1 MSEGSFKKLL
11 KNGSS
16 LTAFSMDD
24 LKEELMKRDQT
35 PNVFPLDVFPD
46 QLKPFITCLN
56 KNYDIPRAFVG
67 LSLLSAYS
75 AAIGT
80 AYAVTTNGRDLIYLP
95 VWASLVGISSSGKSI
110 ALNNAYGPLNDIQK
124 EFDVQWESKTHGLS
138 TDQINRSKLDTIVY
152 RDAHIPTLVKS
163 VLPDNPKGVVKM
175 SDELL
180 EWINGMNQL
189 SKKEGTDEQFWISS
203 WNCTNYSGIRSGK
216 QKFVIHKPFVN
227 VIGGAQYSVLSR
239 MFSKDRD
246 TTGFIFRL
254 LFALPDSDKIAEPDP
269 SFEIP
274 QEWSGRHKEVITR
287 LYKGLPVE
295 FPDEFPKRCRL
306 THDAVKLYM
315 AWTKEKIK
323 TINALSDINDRDI
336 HSGILG
342 KIKEYSLRF
351 AAILHLVDR
360 ALDPKYGDDFHTTFR
375 NDEQIASDTMARS
388 IKLAEYFFT
397 SASEIYYKVQT
408 TMTAPAEVLIAATMM
423 KMGKDAREMADAYY
437 GSNTDKDKLRMWRQV
452 KKWIKEYPKV
462 FNAVAK

>member
-1 MSEGSFKKLL
+1 MSQGSFAKLL

-16 LTAFSMDD
+16 LSAFSMDE
-24 LKEELMKRDQT
+24 LKEELLKRDQT

-46 QLKPFITCLN
+46 PLKPFITCLN
-56 KNYDIPRAFVG
+56 KQYDIPRSFVG

-75 AAIGT
+75 TAIGT
-80 AYAVTTNGRDLIYLP
+80 SYAVTTNGRDLIHLP
-95 VWASLVGISSSGKSI
+95 VWAALVGISSSGKTI
-110 ALNNAYGPLNDIQK
+110 ALNNAYGPLLEIQK
-124 EFDVQWESKTHGLS
+124 DFDLQWESKTAGLS
-138 TDQINRSKLDTIVY
+138 LEQINRCKLDTVVY

-216 QKFVIHKPFVN
+216 QKFVIPKPFVN
-227 VIGGAQYSVLSR
+227 VIGGAQYSVLPR

-269 SFEIP
+269 AFEIP
-274 QEWSGRHKEVITR
+274 DEWSNRHKDVIKR
-287 LYKGLPVE
+287 LYTDLPVHYA
-295 FPDEFPKRCRL
+295 DDLPKRCRL
-306 THDAVKLYM
+306 SADALKVYS
-315 AWTKEKIK
+315 AWTKSKIK
-323 TINALSDINDRDI
+323 TINALGDIDERDI

-351 AAILHLVDR
+351 AAILHLIDR
-360 ALDPKYGDDFHTTFR
+360 ALIPQYGHDFVTAFR
-375 NDEQIASDTMARS
+375 NDEAITSETMERS
-388 IKLAEYFFT
+388 LRLAEYFYT
-397 SASEIYYKVQT
+397 SASHIYYKVQT
-408 TMTAPAEVLIAATMM
+408 SMTAPAEVLIAATMM
-423 KMGKDAREMADAYY
+423 KMGKDAREMAEAYY
-437 GSNTDKDKLRMWRQV
+437 GTSTDKDKLRMWRQV